1 MKMMIFAAMAAGL
14 LAASCKGDDNA
25 VSAVKKGHFDAAPKI
40 TVEALV
46 KRYQYADP
54 KSVKWELVTDENN
67 NESVTVS
74 AQFDREARIVFA
86 GIRDR
91 IDSGEA
97 DFSLLTG
104 SNDEFFGELLSEASS
119 GNGKAEYRGPMG
131 MAGPPVWQAMFQFEP
146 DYESGSVFFHCQGGV
161 VEIIFT
167 ADAEGKFSIKQGSV
181 TFNMTSPDGEEELE
195 YDLVINL
202 SSKEDLRCLEAMLVN
217 NADFARSAGLNF

>member
-1 MKMMIFAAMAAGL
+1 MKKMIFAVLAAGL

-40 TVEALV
+40 TVGELV
-46 KRYQYADP
+46 SRYKYTDS
-54 KSVKWELVTDENN
+54 KSVRWELVTDENN

-86 GIRDR
+86 GIRER

-97 DFSLLTG
+97 DFSLLAG
-104 SNDEFFGELLSEASS
+104 SNDAFFGELLNEASS

-131 MAGPPVWQAMFQFEP
+131 IAGPPVWQAMFQFEP

-161 VEIIFT
+161 LEITFT
-167 ADAEGKFSIKQGSV
+167 ADAEGKFSIKQGSI
-181 TFNMTSPDGEEELE
+181 TFNMTSPDGDDELE
-195 YDLVINL
+195 YDLAINL
-202 SSKEDLRCLEAMLVN
+202 SSKEELRCLEDMLVN
-217 NADFARSAGLNF
+217 NADYAGSAGLNL